1 MGRLNIQLAPVFRA
15 GVGRIGDMTE
25 EVATRLLEAIAAN
38 RLLVLCGAGLS
49 MAAPSNLPS
58 AAVVA
63 RTCADAYLA
72 RIGTPLEADIRTD
85 IARMSL
91 HFRDVGRFENFF
103 ISELVPWAK
112 LKGPPN
118 GGHEAI
124 ADLLA
129 CGALA
134 GASTTNF
141 DFLVEAAAGQL
152 GEPDFRAVVD
162 AGDLA
167 QHTPHRPYLKLHGC
181 EVRNRPSTIW
191 CPEQLADAIV
201 EQRLAQFRAW
211 LAANLGGRD
220 LVFIGFW
227 SDWAYLTELLARHLA
242 AVTPQHVYLVD
253 PATPGELEAK
263 APQLWAWSHSANIT
277 FHHCPE
283 SGCDFL
289 DELRRRWSNVY
300 ISRLMNDSRVT
311 YTALFGGPPPALPAP
326 PPAADSAALYAL
338 RRDLTGTPRTTV
350 VRSNQP
356 DDVDH
361 IAGAIHQRLLER
373 GATYSPHVY
382 QFGGTSVRLVSGRGR
397 LLSQVKAAFD
407 AEPPFAVSPDAVVC
421 AGSIADVSPA
431 HIVRAAGVTTI
442 VRPGAL
448 DNWTIHDA
456 LVAQLQGP
464 HV

>member
-1 MGRLNIQLAPVFRA
+1 
-15 GVGRIGDMTE
+15 MTD

-58 AAVVA
+58 AAAVA

-72 RIGTPLEADIRTD
+72 RIGAPLEPDIQTD
-85 IARMSL
+85 IAKMSL
-91 HFRDVGRFENFF
+91 HFRDCNRFENFF

-141 DFLVEAAAGQL
+141 DFLVETAAGQL

-162 AGDLA
+162 AGDLG

-191 CPEQLADAIV
+191 CPEQLADAVV

-211 LAANLGGRD
+211 LAANLVGRD

-227 SDWAYLTELLARHLA
+227 SDWAYLAELLARHLA

-253 PATPGELEAK
+253 PATPAELQGK
-263 APQLWAWSHSANIT
+263 APQLWAWSHGANIT

-283 SGCDFL
+283 SGRDFL

-300 ISRLMNDSRVT
+300 VNRLMNDSRIT
-311 YTALFGGPPPALPAP
+311 YAALFGGPPTPVPGALA
-326 PPAADSAALYAL
+326 AADSAALYAL
-338 RRDLTGTPRTTV
+338 RRDLTGTPRTAV

-356 DDVDH
+356 ADVDH
-361 IAGAIHQRLLER
+361 IAGAIHHRLLER
-373 GATYSPHVY
+373 GATYSSHLY
-382 QFGGTSVRLVSGRGR
+382 QLGARSIRLVSGRGR
-397 LLSQVKAAFD
+397 LLSQVKAGFD
-407 AEPPFAVSPDAVVC
+407 AEPPFAVLPDAVVC
-421 AGSIADVSPA
+421 AGSIADASPA
-431 HIVRAAGVTTI
+431 HIVRAAGTTTV

-448 DNWTIHDA
+448 DNWTTHDS
-456 LVAQLQGP
+456 LVADLQDP